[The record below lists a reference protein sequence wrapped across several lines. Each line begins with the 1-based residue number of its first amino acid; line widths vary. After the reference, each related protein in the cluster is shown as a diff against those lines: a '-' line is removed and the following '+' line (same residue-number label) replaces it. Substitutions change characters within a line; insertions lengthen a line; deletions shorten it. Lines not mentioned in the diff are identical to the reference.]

1 MKKKGSQKQKLKL
14 DQVISCFQKGSLGTR
29 TMISENIQSERQ
41 DCIWETKNEGL
52 KSSRSMIKLISNI
65 VLENH

>member
-1 MKKKGSQKQKLKL
+1 
-14 DQVISCFQKGSLGTR
+14 
-29 TMISENIQSERQ
+29 MISENIQSERQ

-52 KSSRSMIKLISNI
+52 KSSRSMIKLNSNI